1 MRSTTIVGITVTAV
15 AVLLAGCRTPSSLRY
30 PTAPPV
36 AQPAVG
42 YQGFVPSGATTPV
55 ISAPAAS
62 CGPGC
67 SSCAP
72 PILPSLSGPQ
82 NFAPATT
89 Q

>member
-1 MRSTTIVGITVTAV
+1 MRTMTVAGITVTAV
-15 AVLLAGCRTPSSLRY
+15 AVVLAGCRTPSSWRP
-30 PTAPPV
+30 PTASPV
-36 AQPAVG
+36 AQPSVG
-42 YQGFVPSGATTPV
+42 YQGFTPSGPTTPSM
-55 ISAPAAS
+55 SAPAAS

-82 NFAPATT
+82 NFAPLTT